1 MKDNK
6 TKKTKRKIVLEA
18 PDIEELDLSDI
29 KELKLEDI
37 ESPKIE
43 DLKLSEI
50 EDMEFPGL
58 PGRGGLVLGLLRD
71 LMPGLK
77 ITQKKE
83 SSWIQAF
90 NRMGAAEISRIIAL
104 SHSEIYCRRAI
115 EKAVKETEK

>member
-6 TKKTKRKIVLEA
+6 SKKKVVPEV
-18 PDIEELDLSDI
+18 PDIG
-29 KELKLEDI
+29 ELKLKDIEFPKIDDMRLPRLEDI
-37 ESPKIE
+37 E
-43 DLKLSEI
+43 L
-50 EDMEFPGL
+50 PGL
-58 PGRGGLVLGLLRD
+58 PGRGALVLGLLKN

-77 ITQKKE
+77 ITQKKG

>member
-6 TKKTKRKIVLEA
+6 TKKTKEKIVLEV

-29 KELKLEDI
+29 EELKLEEI
-37 ESPKIE
+37 
-43 DLKLSEI
+43 DLKDFEMNI
-50 EDMEFPGL
+50 EDMEL
-58 PGRGGLVLGLLRD
+58 PGFSSRGALVLGLLKN

-77 ITQKKE
+77 ITLKKRD
-83 SSWIQAF
+83 SWIQAF